1 MMIGNAVRGSLL
13 PATVLLGAP
22 LWRPSWLTTSSP
34 SMSRALATWLLLD
47 GIFHRGMADSGH
59 DNQDHAAGTEA
70 PLGDFAFRLESCLH
84 LFAFFLDKKFAAKDE
99 RAPLF
104 SDHAA

>member
-1 MMIGNAVRGSLL
+1 MRAENLGGR
-13 PATVLLGAP
+13 LLGSTD
-22 LWRPSWLTTSSP
+22 LN
-34 SMSRALATWLLLD
+34 
-47 GIFHRGMADSGH
+47 GGMADSGH